1 MSENKIPCP
10 FQGPGQQNPE
20 FIGGYDMIRPTDDPP
35 ESDYWISSGETV
47 VYDAGENV
55 GSGGNLHF
63 SDRLRISKGAVGG
76 CTGTVTLD
84 IEGNPLMYSYYPP
97 HSLDII
103 FVLDVTASMMSG
115 GSRKM
120 ALAKRALIQTI
131 EMLWQK
137 NRETVITIIPFA
149 RDAYIPQP
157 EGGLSYN
164 YLGTLFTWRRSTTGG
179 NMIGQILGY
188 RNGSYV
194 SATDIPTY
202 MQSSGPIAA
211 SAELSLFNYYIF

>member
-1 MSENKIPCP
+1 
-10 FQGPGQQNPE
+10 
-20 FIGGYDMIRPTDDPP
+20 MIRPTDNPQ

-47 VYDAGENV
+47 VYDAGENM

-76 CTGTVTLD
+76 CTSTVTLD

-120 ALAKRALIQTI
+120 AFAKRALIQTI

-137 NRETVITIIPFA
+137 NRKRLSLSSPSPGMPTFPNRRAAFPTIIWAPCS
-149 RDAYIPQP
+149 P
-157 EGGLSYN
+157 GGGPLPA
-164 YLGTLFTWRRSTTGG
+164 
-179 NMIGQILGY
+179 
-188 RNGSYV
+188 
-194 SATDIPTY
+194 AT
-202 MQSSGPIAA
+202 
-211 SAELSLFNYYIF
+211 